1 VCKRLGYAN
10 PLKQWQIIVGYNGTA
25 PLMTAG
31 GVQLVRTVDRADV
44 LRSSSG
50 ARSGRAAV
58 SALGVRG
65 RAVVDHHDRKLH
77 QRSISHTGL
86 ARVTTQV
93 GELIPNIA
101 SLEQKIASPEQ
112 RLETALVD

>member
-1 VCKRLGYAN
+1 MTCVGFTPCDEADRVVQFVGNDVCKRLGYAN
-10 PLKQWQIIVGYNGTA
+10 PLKQWQIIAGYNGTA

-58 SALGVRG
+58 
-65 RAVVDHHDRKLH
+65 
-77 QRSISHTGL
+77 
-86 ARVTTQV
+86 
-93 GELIPNIA
+93 
-101 SLEQKIASPEQ
+101 
-112 RLETALVD
+112 

>member
-1 VCKRLGYAN
+1 
-10 PLKQWQIIVGYNGTA
+10 
-25 PLMTAG
+25 
-31 GVQLVRTVDRADV
+31 
-44 LRSSSG
+44 
-50 ARSGRAAV
+50 
-58 SALGVRG
+58 
-65 RAVVDHHDRKLH
+65 
-77 QRSISHTGL
+77 L